1 MTILVTGGT
10 GFVGRFIVEALLRRG
25 EGVRVMGRTRPA
37 DGFFSAPVAFV
48 QGSLDPDRD
57 QSAAFEGV
65 SAFVHAAFDHVP
77 GRYRGG
83 EGDDAAGFRRRN
95 LDGSVALFEA
105 AKRAGVGRVVFL
117 SSRAVY
123 GEQPPGADLSEAT
136 EPHPDTLYGEVKLA
150 AERALTA
157 MSDDGFRGTSL
168 RVTGVYGPGAT
179 GRPHKWADLFDDYL
193 AGRVVTPRR
202 ASEVHGVDV
211 AAAVLLALDAPE
223 LPPVLNVSDILLDR
237 HDLLAIVQAATGSP
251 HPLPPRS
258 AEPVNAMDC
267 ALLRALG
274 WRPGGFELLE
284 RTVRNFSRTA
294 ARPDRSG
301 SFVGARRTP
310 D

>member
-1 MTILVTGGT
+1 MTILVTGGS
-10 GFVGRFIVEALLRRG
+10 GFVGRFIVEALLG
-25 EGVRVMGRTRPA
+25 EGRRVRVMGRTRPA
-37 DGFFSAPVAFV
+37 DGFFSWPVEFV
-48 QGSLDPDRD
+48 EGDLDPARD

-83 EGDDAAGFRRRN
+83 EGSDPASFRRRN

-105 AKRAGVGRVVFL
+105 AKRAGVGRVAFL

-123 GEQPPGADLSEAT
+123 GEQPAGVELSEAS

-168 RVTGVYGPGAT
+168 RVTGVYGPGAA

-193 AGRVVTPRR
+193 SGRPVEPRR
-202 ASEVHGVDV
+202 ATEVHGDDA
-211 AAAVLLALDAPE
+211 AAAVLLALDPPE
-223 LPPVLNVSDILLDR
+223 PPPVLNVSDILLDR
-237 HDLLAIVQAATGSP
+237 HDLLGIVKAATGSP

-267 ALLRALG
+267 ALLRSLG
-274 WRPGGFELLE
+274 WRPGGFDLLE
-284 RTVRNFSRTA
+284 RAVRA
-294 ARPDRSG
+294 ML
-301 SFVGARRTP
+301 
-310 D
+310 